1 MARNMDTAQKRKAN
15 DYAPLSFTKK
25 DINTDYGQDTI
36 LKPMESPNGSDS
48 SDNLYVVYAYAR
60 EKDVGLVDRLT
71 MIVPVQ
77 ENLLGKDLSG
87 LVNDGE
93 ESIFL
98 NFKCNRE
105 LHSVSDVFRNTLIA
119 AEEETRI
126 HEVSMITEKLVDHM
140 HAEYAKLLKMS
151 HEDRVKYWIS
161 LGTNS
166 IKCRSVLYVMEHD
179 NQGWFQDLQSRWG
192 TYYHKKQKLER
203 SIAIRDSPRG

>member
-1 MARNMDTAQKRKAN
+1 MDTAQKRKAN

-25 DINTDYGQDTI
+25 DINTDYARETV

-48 SDNLYVVYAYAR
+48 SNNLYVVYVNVP
-60 EKDVGLVDRLT
+60 EKDVGLVDRVT
-71 MIVPVQ
+71 MIVPVK
-77 ENLLGKDLSG
+77 ENILGKDLSG

-98 NFKCNRE
+98 NFKCNRD

-119 AEEETRI
+119 AEDETRI

-140 HAEYAKLLKMS
+140 HAEYATVLKMP
-151 HEDRVKYWIS
+151 HEDRVKYWTS

-192 TYYHKKQKLER
+192 GYYHKKQKLER

>member
-1 MARNMDTAQKRKAN
+1 MDTAQKRKAN

-25 DINTDYGQDTI
+25 DINTDYARETI

-48 SDNLYVVYAYAR
+48 SDNLYVVYVYVP
-60 EKDVGLVDRLT
+60 EKDVGLVDRLS

-77 ENLLGKDLSG
+77 EKLLGKNLSG

-98 NFKCNRE
+98 NFSGNCRQ
-105 LHSVSDVFRNTLIA
+105 LDSVSDVFRNTLIA
-119 AEEETRI
+119 EEEETRI
-126 HEVSMITEKLVDHM
+126 HEVSMITGKFVDHM
-140 HAEYAKLLKMS
+140 HAEYATLLKMS
-151 HEDRVKYWIS
+151 HDDRVKYWTS